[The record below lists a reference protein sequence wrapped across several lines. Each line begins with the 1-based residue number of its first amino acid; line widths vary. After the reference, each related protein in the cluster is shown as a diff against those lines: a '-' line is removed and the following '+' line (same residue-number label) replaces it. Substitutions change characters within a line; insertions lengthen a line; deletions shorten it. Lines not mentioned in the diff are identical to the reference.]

1 LTSNF
6 RENVMTRTVTRS
18 YDDYRTASSVV
29 AELESVGFSGDD
41 VSLIG
46 HRDADDEESNAAEGA
61 GIGAG
66 VGGTAGLLAG
76 LGMIAIPG
84 VGPVVAAG
92 WLAVTA
98 AGAIAGAAAG
108 GIIGAMTSAG
118 VEERDAHVYAE
129 SVRRGGS
136 VVSVR
141 VADARATEAE
151 AIMDRAIP
159 VNMATRRSE
168 YEREGWT
175 QFDANATPY
184 IRPGI

>member
-1 LTSNF
+1 
-6 RENVMTRTVTRS
+6 MTRTVTRS
-18 YDDYRTASSVV
+18 YDDYSTASSVV
-29 AELESVGFSGDD
+29 AELESAGFSGDD

-46 HRDADDEESNAAEGA
+46 RRDADNDDESNAAEGA

-66 VGGTAGLLAG
+66 VGGAAGLLAG
-76 LGMIAIPG
+76 LGMLAIPG
-84 VGPVVAAG
+84 IGPVVAAG
-92 WLAVTA
+92 WLAATA
-98 AGAIAGAAAG
+98 AGAVAGAAAG
-108 GIIGAMTSAG
+108 GVIGAMTSAG
-118 VEERDAHVYAE
+118 VDEKDAHVYAE

-141 VADARATEAE
+141 ASDARADEAE

-159 VNMATRRSE
+159 VDITTRRSE

-175 QFDANATPY
+175 QFDPNATPY

>member
-1 LTSNF
+1 
-6 RENVMTRTVTRS
+6 MTRTITRS
-18 YDDYRTASSVV
+18 YDDYAAATAVV
-29 AELESVGFSGDD
+29 EDLGAAGFSDSEISVIGRRGDD
-41 VSLIG
+41 V
-46 HRDADDEESNAAEGA
+46 DDSNAGEGA

-66 VGGTAGLLAG
+66 VGGAAGLLAG

-84 VGPVVAAG
+84 IGPVVAAG
-92 WLAVTA
+92 WLAATA
-98 AGAIAGAAAG
+98 AGAAAGAAAG

-118 VEERDAHVYAE
+118 VDEKDAHLYAE

-141 VADARATEAE
+141 TSEARAVEAE
-151 AIMDRAIP
+151 AIMDRATP
-159 VNMATRRSE
+159 VDISMRRAD

-184 IRPGI
+184 VRPSI